1 MIVQPGNSS
10 IWSVTPVTDLYGKK
24 SALQIQC
31 YTGMPQQLRNGMS
44 AMYATK
50 FTHIKMQPDVVIP

>member
-1 MIVQPGNSS
+1 MVSNSS
-10 IWSVTPVTDLYGKK
+10 DRLTWKK